1 MNPHLTVTRDFHI
14 TRRERGQKQLHDGKS
29 PGQPRGKILRIARLM
44 ALAIHCDELIQN
56 GDLAD
61 QSELARFGQVT
72 TARTTQILSLL
83 ALAPDIQEAILFLPQ
98 TTNGR
103 DAIKETDFRPIA
115 AVLDWRKQR
124 RLWATLRDQ
133 RLSSTDGSK

>member
-1 MNPHLTVTRDFHI
+1 MNPNLTVTCDFHI
-14 TRRERGQKQLHDGKS
+14 TRRPNGQKRLQSGTVPDQPCGKV
-29 PGQPRGKILRIARLM
+29 PRIARLM

-72 TARTTQILSLL
+72 TTRTTQILTLL
-83 ALAPDIQEAILFLPQ
+83 ALAPDNQEEILYLPR

-103 DAIKETDFRPIA
+103 DAIKETDVRQIA
-115 AVLDWRKQR
+115 TVLDWRKQR
-124 RLWATLRDQ
+124 RLWAELRDE
-133 RLSSTDGSK
+133 RLPSLTSSN